1 MITLLAVGKIKNK
14 AYETACQEYLK
25 RLQRYDKVQL
35 VVLKD
40 KGKEKEG
47 KDILE
52 KSEGSYLVA
61 LSPAG
66 VEMSSIE
73 LSQFLQ
79 YNADR
84 KIVFVIGSEEGLSTK
99 VMEKA
104 QLVLSMS
111 RMTFPH
117 ELARVMFLEQLYRG
131 FTILKGEKYHK

>member
-1 MITLLAVGKIKNK
+1 MISLLAVGKMKNK
-14 AYETACQEYLK
+14 AYAEACQEYLK
-25 RLQRYDKVQL
+25 RLQRYDKVNIL
-35 VVLKD
+35 ILKD

-52 KSEGSYLVA
+52 KSEGAYLVA
-61 LSPAG
+61 LSPVG

-99 VMEKA
+99 VLEKA

>member
-25 RLQRYDKVQL
+25 RLQRYDKVL
-35 VVLKD
+35 LNTLKD

-47 KDILE
+47 KEILE
-52 KSEGSYLVA
+52 KSEGSFLVA
-61 LSPAG
+61 LSPVG

-99 VMEKA
+99 VLEKA
-104 QLVLSMS
+104 QLVLSIS

-131 FTILKGEKYHK
+131 YTILKGEKYHK